1 MKTIRPTAVLDYYDG
16 VQIFEGRD
24 ASGGHYV
31 GVLVDVVD
39 RVDRYLVTGTAPE
52 RLRQFRSGKLDL
64 RTLLL
69 EVPGGE
75 WYLTWADGSGGE
87 ELILRP
93 QDGPLAAREEFLPL
107 PDLFLDDEPVGDLG
121 VQQAQDRDNGIL
133 EFSAE
138 PPAAPAYP
146 AD

>member
-31 GVLVDVVD
+31 GVLVEVVD
-39 RVDRYLVTGTAPE
+39 RVDRYLVTGAAPE

-93 QDGPLAAREEFLPL
+93 QEGPLAAREEFLPL
-107 PDLFLDDEPVGDLG
+107 PDLFWDDDPIDDSAVTPARE
-121 VQQAQDRDNGIL
+121 RDKGIL

-138 PPAAPAYP
+138 PPAAQASP

>member
-24 ASGGHYV
+24 ASGGYYV

-39 RVDRYLVTGTAPE
+39 RVDRYLVTGAAPE

-107 PDLFLDDEPVGDLG
+107 PDLFMDDDHVDDLG
-121 VQQAQDRDNGIL
+121 VQQGQKRDNGAF

-138 PPAAPAYP
+138 PPADPARY

>member
-16 VQIFEGRD
+16 VEIFEGRD
-24 ASGGHYV
+24 ALGGHYV

-39 RVDRYLVTGTAPE
+39 RVDRYLVTGVVPE

-69 EVPGGE
+69 ESPGGE

-87 ELILRP
+87 ELILHP
-93 QDGPLAAREEFLPL
+93 QEGPLAAKEEFLPL
-107 PDLFLDDEPVGDLG
+107 TDLFLDDDPMDDLAAQPAREPG
-121 VQQAQDRDNGIL
+121 NGIL

-138 PPAAPAYP
+138 TPAAQAHP